1 MRGNIS
7 VWDNITVNVGI
18 IGNGVQSKRIQKIL
32 KKKKLVF
39 LYTNHQKKQI
49 ISIKRNSNILKRKK

>member
-1 MRGNIS
+1 MWGNIS

-32 KKKKLVF
+32 KKRYKFFCIQTIKKKKLF
-39 LYTNHQKKQI
+39 Q
-49 ISIKRNSNILKRKK
+49 

>member
-32 KKKKLVF
+32 KKKNISFFIYKPS
-39 LYTNHQKKQI
+39 KKKI
-49 ISIKRNSNILKRKK
+49 ILIKKNLNI